1 MTIKVFNHEKIV
13 SKGVISELRK
23 ICSRIL
29 CHANVLGY
37 SKDDQFAIH
46 LAMEEAV
53 VNAVRHGN
61 KQDAEKDVV
70 IEYDLSPEK
79 IELWV
84 TDQGRG
90 FKPEDVADPRSGENI
105 YKAGGRGVLLIKSY
119 MNNVEYN
126 KTGNSVRMTKINSSR
141 V

>member
-13 SKGVISELRK
+13 SKGIISELRK

-29 CHANVLGY
+29 CHANLLGY

-61 KQDAEKDVV
+61 KQDMEKDVV
-70 IEYDLSPEK
+70 IEYNISPEK
-79 IELWV
+79 IDLWV
-84 TDQGRG
+84 TDQGVG
-90 FKPEDVADPRSGENI
+90 FKPDDIADPRCGENI

-119 MNNVEYN
+119 MNGVEYN
-126 KTGNSVRMTKINSSR
+126 KTGNSVHMTKLNSNP

>member
-1 MTIKVFNHEKIV
+1 MTVNIFNHEKVI
-13 SKGVISELRK
+13 SKGVMSELRK

-46 LAMEEAV
+46 LALEEAI

-61 KQDAEKDVV
+61 KEDADKDVV
-70 IEYDLSPEK
+70 IEYTVRPEK
-79 IELWV
+79 IEVSV
-84 TDQGRG
+84 TDQGQG

>member
-1 MTIKVFNHEKIV
+1 MTIKVFDHEKIV
-13 SKGVISELRK
+13 SKGIISELRQ

-29 CHANVLGY
+29 CRANVLGY

-46 LAMEEAV
+46 LALEEAV

-61 KQDAEKDVV
+61 KQDTEKDIV

-84 TDQGRG
+84 TDQGGG
-90 FKPEDVADPRSGENI
+90 FKPGDVADPRSGENI

-119 MNNVEYN
+119 MNSVEYN
-126 KTGNSVRMTKINSSR
+126 KTGNSVHMTKLNSKPA
-141 V
+141 